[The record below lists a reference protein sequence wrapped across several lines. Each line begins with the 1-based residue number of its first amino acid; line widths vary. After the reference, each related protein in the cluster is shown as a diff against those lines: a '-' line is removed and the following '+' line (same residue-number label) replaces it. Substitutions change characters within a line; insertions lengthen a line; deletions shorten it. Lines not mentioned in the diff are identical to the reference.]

1 MIVNA
6 LKLFFSACLFFVEG
20 FAVYRLLGSNI
31 LLSKKKI
38 IISCVCWILV
48 CLVAYQPI
56 YSSVAQIVMFITL
69 ALAFSYVFQISLI
82 KAFVST
88 GIVHLTVALGDSI
101 GALTLSLFLELN
113 QIRES
118 ILFLLIGNIFVIM
131 FTFLLS
137 LMPFYKKK
145 LGSFLS
151 KINYNNEK
159 RVILYVLLA
168 IIFIS
173 VIDLKLTSEQLL
185 YLNDMLVVLIPIMIL
200 FVLLILYIFERNK
213 YQTLN
218 SQYEA
223 LFTHATSLESWLEN
237 ERLSYHEYKNQLAYI
252 RSIVEEKEAIAYIDS
267 ILQESFENSAIIDT
281 QIANIPKGGMKGLI
295 FYKLI
300 QAQRKGIDSYVSISP
315 KMSSLSVGKDIEKSK
330 TVCRIFGI
338 LLDNAIDAAA
348 ESDKRRISLEMYR
361 LDQKLIFVVMN
372 TFKGD
377 VNVAK
382 IQEKGYTTKGK
393 GHGNGLNYVKNI
405 IARDNRYTLQT
416 SLIGGYY
423 TQKVTIEE

>member
-1 MIVNA
+1 MTI
-6 LKLFFSACLFFVEG
+6 
-20 FAVYRLLGSNI
+20 
-31 LLSKKKI
+31 
-38 IISCVCWILV
+38 
-48 CLVAYQPI
+48 
-56 YSSVAQIVMFITL
+56 
-69 ALAFSYVFQISLI
+69 
-82 KAFVST
+82 
-88 GIVHLTVALGDSI
+88 ALGDVI
-101 GALTLSLFLELN
+101 GGVIASLFLGIILN
-113 QIRES
+113 LQRNV
-118 ILFLLIGNIFVIM
+118 ILFICYGNIFVII
-131 FTFLLS
+131 FTFLVTSLS
-137 LMPFYKKK
+137 FYRRTVKN
-145 LGSFLS
+145 FID
-151 KINYNNEK
+151 KINYQNEK
-159 RVILYVLLA
+159 SVVLFIVLA
-168 IIFIS
+168 IVSICIIDTQLASEALNSLDVFW
-173 VIDLKLTSEQLL
+173 VI
-185 YLNDMLVVLIPIMIL
+185 IPVIIL

-213 YQTLN
+213 YQVLN
-218 SQYEA
+218 SQYEV

-252 RSIVEEKEAIAYIDS
+252 RSVVEEKEAIEYIDS
-267 ILQESFENSAIIDT
+267 ILQESFENSAIVDT

-315 KMSSLSVGKDIEKSK
+315 KMKSLSVGKDIEKSK

-348 ESDKRRISLEMYR
+348 ESDEKRISLEMYR
-361 LDQKLIFVVMN
+361 LDQKLVFVVMN

-382 IQEKGYTTKGK
+382 TQEKGYTTKGK
-393 GHGNGLNYVKNI
+393 GHGNGLNYVRNI

>member
-6 LKLFFSACLFFVEG
+6 LKLLFAVILFTVEGNIVYHLLKINEPIPKQKNIIACLFWSLICFVT
-20 FAVYRLLGSNI
+20 
-31 LLSKKKI
+31 
-38 IISCVCWILV
+38 
-48 CLVAYQPI
+48 YQPVYTSLSPI
-56 YSSVAQIVMFITL
+56 ITYIML
-69 ALAFSYVFQISLI
+69 CVAFSYIFRISLV
-82 KAFVST
+82 KSLVST
-88 GIVHLTVALGDSI
+88 GIAFLTAALSDGIGSLVLSI
-101 GALTLSLFLELN
+101 FFEVNTFRNTIIYLV
-113 QIRES
+113 
-118 ILFLLIGNIFVIM
+118 IGNFFVII
-131 FTFLLS
+131 FTVGISSLPVYRRRLS
-137 LMPFYKKK
+137 E
-145 LGSFLS
+145 FLS
-151 KINYNNEK
+151 KINYNNDK
-159 RVILYVLLA
+159 STVLFILLG
-168 IIFIS
+168 I
-173 VIDLKLTSEQLL
+173 
-185 YLNDMLVVLIPIMIL
+185 VLISILSLQVSANQLVLFDFIVALIPLLIL
-200 FVLLILYIFERNK
+200 FILLILYIFERNK

-252 RSIVEEKEAIAYIDS
+252 RSVVEEKEAIEYIDS
-267 ILQESFENSAIIDT
+267 ILQESFENSAIVDT

-300 QAQRKGIDSYVSISP
+300 QAQRKEIDSYVSISP
-315 KMSSLSVGKDIEKSK
+315 KMKSLNVGKDIEKSK

-348 ESDKRRISLEMYR
+348 ESDEKRISLEMYR
-361 LDQKLIFVVMN
+361 LDQKLVFVVMN

-382 IQEKGYTTKGK
+382 TQEKGYTTKGK